1 MADVNIDVIP
11 LLDKSQKGKIKFWAK
26 YIRCMKNKAD
36 TTHLVQK
43 YLYILN
49 SQHIL
54 KKKIENYCT
63 LSVKPPNLILKAVAM
78 IVIN

>member
-1 MADVNIDVIP
+1 MDVIP

-26 YIRCMKNKAD
+26 YIRCMENKAD

-43 YLYILN
+43 IVFLN

-54 KKKIENYCT
+54 KKKFRELPYT
-63 LSVKPPNLILKAVAM
+63 KTAM

>member
-1 MADVNIDVIP
+1 MAEVNIDVIP

-36 TTHLVQK
+36 TTHLVK
-43 YLYILN
+43 KIVFLN

>member
-1 MADVNIDVIP
+1 MDVIP

-43 YLYILN
+43 IVFLN

-54 KKKIENYCT
+54 EKKFRKLPYT
-63 LSVKPPNLILKAVAM
+63 KTVAM

>member
-1 MADVNIDVIP
+1 MDVIP

-36 TTHLVQK
+36 TTHLVK
-43 YLYILN
+43 NIVFLN

-54 KKKIENYCT
+54 KKKFRELPYT
-63 LSVKPPNLILKAVAM
+63 KTVAM

>member
-1 MADVNIDVIP
+1 MDVIP

-43 YLYILN
+43 IVFLN

-54 KKKIENYCT
+54 KKKFRELPYT
-63 LSVKPPNLILKAVAM
+63 KTAM